1 MKIVVIGGTGLIGSK
16 TVAILRQG
24 GHEVVAAS
32 PNTGVNSITGEG
44 LKEAMAG
51 TQVVIDLANSPS
63 FEDRAVLEF
72 FETSGR
78 NLLAAEAAA
87 GVRHHVALS
96 IVGTDRTPDNGYF
109 RAKVAQE
116 KLIEASGIP
125 YTIIRSTQF
134 LEFLRGIAAS
144 RSHGEVD
151 SDRHSGRVRLL
162 PPTLEATMQTVAD
175 RPEAPTAIRTDLG
188 AIFVSLELSRSTW
201 LITSLS
207 PGGGEKMSKQV
218 VRGGDVA
225 GLLERFARLREK
237 ARARTGKVF
246 PFIVIQEAG
255 LDGFWIDRALQ
266 NEGIESHV
274 VDPASIATSRRRRR
288 AKTDRIDG
296 EALVRALLA
305 YKRGEP
311 RVCAMVK
318 APTPEEEDRR
328 RLCRER
334 KVLIGERVQHVN
346 RVKGLL
352 FSQGISGYEPL
363 RRDRRERLDTLQ
375 TGDGRPLPDHLKAQV
390 CRELDRLEL
399 LLEQIKAVEAERDVL
414 LAAQQ
419 VAAPA
424 PAAMLLDIKGIGPEF
439 AAILWSEGL
448 FRHFDNRRQVA
459 SYAGL
464 APTPWQSGS
473 VDREQGVSKTGNPRL
488 RTTLIQLAW
497 LWLRHQPQ
505 SALTLWFE
513 ERVRRNG
520 GRLKKTTIVALAR
533 KLLVALWKY
542 VTAGVV
548 IEGAVMKRT

>member
-1 MKIVVIGGTGLIGSK
+1 
-16 TVAILRQG
+16 
-24 GHEVVAAS
+24 
-32 PNTGVNSITGEG
+32 
-44 LKEAMAG
+44 
-51 TQVVIDLANSPS
+51 
-63 FEDRAVLEF
+63 
-72 FETSGR
+72 
-78 NLLAAEAAA
+78 
-87 GVRHHVALS
+87 
-96 IVGTDRTPDNGYF
+96 
-109 RAKVAQE
+109 
-116 KLIEASGIP
+116 
-125 YTIIRSTQF
+125 
-134 LEFLRGIAAS
+134 
-144 RSHGEVD
+144 
-151 SDRHSGRVRLL
+151 
-162 PPTLEATMQTVAD
+162 MQTVAD
-175 RPEAPTAIRTDLG
+175 RPEAPSTIRTDLG

-207 PGGGEKMSKQV
+207 PDSGEKMSKHV
-218 VRGGDVA
+218 VRGGNVA
-225 GLLERFARLREK
+225 GLLERFAQLRKK
-237 ARARTGKVF
+237 AQARTGKVF
-246 PFIVIQEAG
+246 PFVVIQEAG
-255 LDGFWIDRALQ
+255 LDGFWIDRVLQ

-288 AKTDRIDG
+288 AKTDGIDG

-318 APTPEEEDRR
+318 APTPEEEDHR

-334 KVLIGERVQHVN
+334 KVLIVERVRHVN

-352 FSQGISGYEPL
+352 FSQGISDYEPL

-375 TGDGRPLPDHLKAQV
+375 TGDGRLLPDHLKAQV
-390 CRELDRLEL
+390 RRELDRLEL

-424 PAAMLLDIKGIGPEF
+424 AMLLDIKGIGPEF
-439 AAILWSEGL
+439 AAVLWSEGL

-473 VDREQGVSKTGNPRL
+473 VDREQGVSKAGNPRL

-505 SALTLWFE
+505 SALALWFE
-513 ERVRRNG
+513 ERVKRNG

-548 IEGAVMKRT
+548 IEGVAMKAA